1 MRSMNAVANDETMFD
16 SSAPESGVRDKSLLS
31 NLMQEVR
38 QLARIACRKVPEH
51 VREDVESAAMVGL
64 MEALRHL
71 DEMTPDQFRRYLG
84 AQVQGALRAE
94 VQHFDPLSRPER
106 LMVRQ
111 VERIT
116 DEYRQRYGQA
126 PEIAAVAR
134 ELGCDEDACW
144 NALELSEFT
153 VLPLSEEP
161 SNGESMSPEEAFIG
175 SYSAAALRWGLAQL
189 SRRERL
195 VLRLVYKRGLSLAAI
210 ARRLGLSAPRAYQI
224 RVFAERKL
232 EKLLHNSPAMSKMN
246 TITAKFD
253 WDDFTEETMKDRPR
267 RRNMR
272 VAGQAGP
279 SR

>member
-1 MRSMNAVANDETMFD
+1 MRSMNAVATYEEEMA
-16 SSAPESGVRDKSLLS
+16 SECAAPESGVRDKSLLS

-38 QLARIACRKVPEH
+38 QLARAACRKVPEH

-71 DEMTPDQFRRYLG
+71 DEMTPDQFRRYLSV
-84 AQVQGALRAE
+84 QVQGALRAE

-106 LMVRQ
+106 LMVRE

-116 DEYRQRYGQA
+116 NEYCKRFGQS
-126 PEIAAVAR
+126 PELSRVAA
-134 ELGCDEDACW
+134 EIGCDEDACW

-161 SNGESMSPEEAFIG
+161 SSDETLSPEDAFVG

-210 ARRLGLSAPRAYQI
+210 ARRLGVSAPRAYQI

-232 EKLLHNSPAMSKMN
+232 EKLLRNSPAMSKMN

-253 WDDFTEETMKDRPR
+253 WDDFTEETLKENPR

-272 VAGQAGP
+272 VVG
-279 SR
+279 RE

>member
-1 MRSMNAVANDETMFD
+1 MRSMNAAEDYDEVMAFERE
-16 SSAPESGVRDKSLLS
+16 APESGVRDKSLLS

-38 QLARIACRKVPEH
+38 QIASLACRKVPDH
-51 VREDVESAAMVGL
+51 VREDVESAAMLGL

-84 AQVQGALRAE
+84 ARVQGALRAE
-94 VQHFDPLSRPER
+94 AQHFDPLSRTER
-106 LMVRQ
+106 LMVQR

-116 DEYRQRYGQA
+116 TEYRKAYGQN
-126 PEIAAVAR
+126 PEISRVAR
-134 ELGCDEDACW
+134 EIGCDEDACW

-153 VLPLSEEP
+153 ILPLSEEP
-161 SNGESMSPEEAFIG
+161 SEEEVLSPEEAFVG

-210 ARRLGLSAPRAYQI
+210 ARRLGVSAPRAYQI

-232 EKLLHNSPAMSKMN
+232 EKLLRNSPAMSKMN

-253 WDDFTEETMKDRPR
+253 WDDFTEETLKESPR

-272 VAGQAGP
+272 VVG
-279 SR
+279 RD